1 MKKLL
6 PLLLAAMLLLTAC
19 QGGAPAGGETPA
31 ESGRPQQEETGA
43 GSQVQEDG
51 GQAQTG
57 ETNAGAQSPQP
68 EETGPAEEPEET
80 GSGPVSGEGTGGQTQ
95 PAGQALSAQSLAAIE
110 KITYYGDRSRCAMTR
125 EQLVAYAQFALNYDE
140 NDIFHEEGRLSYA
153 FLADFDGNGNP
164 YLVFVHPAP
173 GVGDYAPEVYAY
185 VDGRVQIVCSCADGS
200 ASGGYL
206 EELKDGRVLYVEWE
220 MIEPTGYYENNVAY
234 HYSQISNGGLV
245 PVDEPGEEDYGGTGV
260 SPSLYELCNPGWDGS
275 EICSSTDEATA
286 ALLLAAKGNAASDRE
301 QMAAAMVDLLLSADP
316 YGGLEGF
323 TQAKLVDLDQDGV
336 EELFTMDSWGQAML
350 YSWQDGALQGK
361 NVGINAGGTLRWYL
375 CRDAET
381 GELGI
386 EYESMGGGYPDFSS
400 WTYYYPSRTEEIST
414 WDEIA
419 GVNGTVTQTHYDIGD
434 TEVTKEQFDAAAARH
449 QRLETLDGGAD
460 VQDGRQA
467 TVDALLA
474 ILAQ

>member
-43 GSQVQEDG
+43 GSR
-51 GQAQTG
+51 AQTG

-68 EETGPAEEPEET
+68 EETSPAEEPEET

-95 PAGQALSAQSLAAIE
+95 PTGQALSAQAMSALE
-110 KITYYGDRSRCAMTR
+110 KVTYYGDRSRCAMTR
-125 EQLVAYAQFALNYDE
+125 EQAAAYSQLALTYDE

-185 VDGRVQIVCSCADGS
+185 VDSRVQIVCSCADGS

-234 HYSQISNGGLV
+234 HYYQFSGGDLI
-245 PVDEPGEEDYGGTGV
+245 PVDEPDEDDYGGTGV
-260 SPSLYELCNPGWDGS
+260 SPSLYELCSPGWDGS
-275 EICSSTDEATA
+275 EVCSSTAEATA
-286 ALLLAAKGNAASDRE
+286 ALLLAAKGDAASDRE

-323 TQAKLVDLDQDGV
+323 LQAKLVDLDQDGV
-336 EELFTMDSWGQAML
+336 EELFAMGRGQGML
-350 YSWQDGALQGK
+350 YSWQDGALQEK
-361 NVGINAGGTLRWYL
+361 FVGTNAGGALNWYL

-386 EYESMGGGYPDFSS
+386 EYESMGGGYPDSS
-400 WTYYYPSRTEEIST
+400 NWTYYYPSRTEEIST

-434 TEVTKEQFDAAAARH
+434 TEVTKEQFDAAAARNVR
-449 QRLETLDGGAD
+449 QELLSDGYSTDQEA
-460 VQDGRQA
+460 VQA

>member
-31 ESGRPQQEETGA
+31 ESGQPQQEETGA

-234 HYSQISNGGLV
+234 HYYQFSGGDRI
-245 PVDEPGEEDYGGTGV
+245 PVDEPDEDDYGGTGV
-260 SPSLYELCNPGWDGS
+260 SPSLYELCSPGWDGS
-275 EICSSTDEATA
+275 EVCSSTAEATA
-286 ALLLAAKGNAASDRE
+286 ALLLAAKGGDASDRE
-301 QMAAAMVDLLLSADP
+301 QVAAAMVDLLLSADP

-323 TQAKLVDLDQDGV
+323 LQAKLVDLDQDGV
-336 EELFTMDSWGQAML
+336 EEMFVMGRGQGML
-350 YSWQDGALQGK
+350 YFWQDGTLQGK
-361 NVGINAGGTLRWYL
+361 DVGINAGGALNWYL

-386 EYESMGGGYPDFSS
+386 EYEAIGGGDFSGGS
-400 WTYYYPSRTEEIST
+400 RIYYYPTRTVEIS
-414 WDEIA
+414 DI
-419 GVNGTVTQTHYDIGD
+419 NKNYTVDG
-434 TEVTKEQFDAAAARH
+434 AAATQAQYDAVVARNIR
-449 QRLETLDGGAD
+449 QELLSDGYSAD
-460 VQDGRQA
+460 QEAVQA

>member
-43 GSQVQEDG
+43 GSQAQEDG

-80 GSGPVSGEGTGGQTQ
+80 GSGPVSGEGTGGQTR
-95 PAGQALSAQSLAAIE
+95 PAGQALSAQAMSALE
-110 KITYYGDRSRCAMTR
+110 KVTYYGDRSRCAMTR
-125 EQLVAYAQFALNYDE
+125 EQLAAYAQLALTYDE

-173 GVGDYAPEVYAY
+173 GVGDYAPEVYSY

-206 EELKDGRVLYVEWE
+206 KELKDGRVLYVEWE

-245 PVDEPGEEDYGGTGV
+245 PVDEPGEEDYGGTGA
-260 SPSLYELCNPGWDGS
+260 SPSLYELCSPGWNGS

-323 TQAKLVDLDQDGV
+323 LQAKLVDLDQDGV
-336 EELFTMDSWGQAML
+336 EELFAMGRGQGML

-361 NVGINAGGTLRWYL
+361 DVGINAGGALNWYL

-386 EYESMGGGYPDFSS
+386 EYESIGGGDFSGGS
-400 WTYYYPSRTEEIST
+400 RTYYYPTRTVEIS
-414 WDEIA
+414 DINE
-419 GVNGTVTQTHYDIGD
+419 NYTVDG
-434 TEVTKEQFDAAAARH
+434 AAATKAQYDAVVAHNIR
-449 QRLETLDGGAD
+449 QELLSDGLFPDHDAM
-460 VQDGRQA
+460 QEP
-467 TVDALLA
+467 VDQLLA

>member
-43 GSQVQEDG
+43 GSQAQEDG

-80 GSGPVSGEGTGGQTQ
+80 GSGPVSGEGTGGQTR
-95 PAGQALSAQSLAAIE
+95 PAGQALSAQSLSALE
-110 KITYYGDRSRCAMTR
+110 KVTYYGDRSRCAMTR

-206 EELKDGRVLYVEWE
+206 KELKDGRVLYVEWE
-220 MIEPTGYYENNVAY
+220 MIEPTGYYENNVGY

-245 PVDEPGEEDYGGTGV
+245 PVDEPGEEDYGGTGA

-275 EICSSTDEATA
+275 EICSSTDEMTA

-301 QMAAAMVDLLLSADP
+301 QMAAAMVDLLFSADP

-336 EELFTMDSWGQAML
+336 EEMFVMEMDQGML
-350 YSWQDGALQGK
+350 YSWQDGALQEK
-361 NVGINAGGTLRWYL
+361 FVGANAGGSLSWYL

-386 EYESMGGGYPDFSS
+386 EYESIGGGDFSGGS
-400 WTYYYPSRTEEIST
+400 RTYYYADDRTVEIS
-414 WDEIA
+414 DINE
-419 GVNGTVTQTHYDIGD
+419 NYTVDG
-434 TEVTKEQFDAAAARH
+434 AAATQAQYDAVVARH
-449 QRLETLDGGAD
+449 QRQELLSDGLFPDHD
-460 VQDGRQA
+460 VMQEP
-467 TVDALLA
+467 VDQLLA

>member
-31 ESGRPQQEETGA
+31 ESGQPQQEETGA
-43 GSQVQEDG
+43 GSQAQEDG

-80 GSGPVSGEGTGGQTQ
+80 GSGPVSGEGTGGQTR
-95 PAGQALSAQSLAAIE
+95 PAGQVLSAQAMSALE
-110 KITYYGDRSRCAMTR
+110 KVTYYGDRSRCAMTR
-125 EQLVAYAQFALNYDE
+125 EKAAAYGQLALTYDE
-140 NDIFHEEGRLSYA
+140 NDDLNSGSSISYA
-153 FLADFDGNGNP
+153 FLADFDGNGAP

-173 GVGDYAPEVYAY
+173 GMGAYAPEVYAY
-185 VDGRVQIVCSCADGS
+185 VDGHVQVVCSCWDGS
-200 ASGGYL
+200 ASGGHL
-206 EELKDGRVLYVEWE
+206 EELNDGRVLYVERETADDGNGWLSR
-220 MIEPTGYYENNVAY
+220 YFAFA
-234 HYSQISNGGLV
+234 NGGLT
-245 PVDEPGEEDYGGTGV
+245 EAAAPGENAYGGSGA
-260 SPSLYELCNPGWDGS
+260 SPSLDELCYPGWEGS
-275 EICSSTDEATA
+275 QVCSTTDEMTA
-286 ALLLAAKGNAASDRE
+286 ALLLAAKGGVASDRE

-323 TQAKLVDLDQDGV
+323 LQAKLVDLDQDGV
-336 EELFTMDSWGQAML
+336 EELFAMGRGQGML

-361 NVGINAGGTLRWYL
+361 DVGINAGGALNWYL

-386 EYESMGGGYPDFSS
+386 EYEAIGGGDFSGGS
-400 WTYYYPSRTEEIST
+400 RIYYYPTRTVEIS
-414 WDEIA
+414 DI
-419 GVNGTVTQTHYDIGD
+419 NKNYTVDG
-434 TEVTKEQFDAAAARH
+434 AAATQAQYDAVVARNIR
-449 QRLETLDGGAD
+449 QELLSDGYSAD
-460 VQDGRQA
+460 QEAVQA

>member
-31 ESGRPQQEETGA
+31 ESGQPQQEETGA
-43 GSQVQEDG
+43 GSQAQEDG

-80 GSGPVSGEGTGGQTQ
+80 GSGPVSGEGTGGQTR
-95 PAGQALSAQSLAAIE
+95 PAVPALSAQSLAAIE

-234 HYSQISNGGLV
+234 HYSQIVNGDPI
-245 PVDEPGEEDYGGTGV
+245 PVDEPDEDDYGGTGV
-260 SPSLYELCNPGWDGS
+260 SPSLYELCSPGWDGS
-275 EICSSTDEATA
+275 EVCSSTAEATA
-286 ALLLAAKGNAASDRE
+286 ALLLAAKGDDLSDRE
-301 QMAAAMVDLLLSADP
+301 QVAAAMLQRLFATAP
-316 YGGLEGF
+316 YDSDSDETFL
-323 TQAKLVDLDQDGV
+323 QIRLVDLDQDGV
-336 EELFTMDSWGQAML
+336 EEMFTLSDMGPAML
-350 YSWQDGALQGK
+350 YSWQNGALQEK
-361 NVGINAGGTLRWYL
+361 FVGANAGGSLSWYL

-386 EYESMGGGYPDFSS
+386 EYESIGGGDFSGGS
-400 WTYYYPSRTEEIST
+400 RTYYYPTRTVEIS
-414 WDEIA
+414 DINE
-419 GVNGTVTQTHYDIGD
+419 NYTVDG
-434 TEVTKEQFDAAAARH
+434 AAATQAQYDAVVARH
-449 QRLETLDGGAD
+449 QRQELLSDGLFPDHD
-460 VQDGRQA
+460 VMQEP
-467 TVDALLA
+467 VDQLLA

>member
-1 MKKLL
+1 MKTRKR
-6 PLLLAAMLLLTAC
+6 LLALSLSAMLMLTAC
-19 QGGAPAGGETPA
+19 GGNGAFSRDKSSENDSASVGQSQQEEMGAPAKDLDQTQPA
-31 ESGRPQQEETGA
+31 KDLDQARP
-43 GSQVQEDG
+43 S
-51 GQAQTG
+51 
-57 ETNAGAQSPQP
+57 
-68 EETGPAEEPEET
+68 EEPEEPV
-80 GSGPVSGEGTGGQTQ
+80 SGAVSGEGTGGQTQ
-95 PAGQALSAQSLAAIE
+95 PAGPALSAQAMSALDE
-110 KITYYGDRSRCAMTR
+110 VTYFGDRSRCAMSR
-125 EQLVAYAQFALNYDE
+125 EQLAAYGQFALAYDE
-140 NDIFHEEGRLSYA
+140 NDEGNGGSSTSYA
-153 FLADFDGNGNP
+153 FLADFDGNGDP

-173 GVGDYAPEVYAY
+173 GMGAYAPEVYAY
-185 VDGRVQIVCSCADGS
+185 VDGHVQIVCSCWDGS

-206 EELKDGRVLYVEWE
+206 EELKDGRVLYVSWE

-234 HYSQISNGGLV
+234 YYSQISGGNLV
-245 PVDEPGEEDYGGTGV
+245 PVDEPGEEDYGGTGA

-275 EICSSTDEATA
+275 EICSSTDEATT
-286 ALLLAAKGNAASDRE
+286 ALLLAAKGDDVSDRE

-316 YGGLEGF
+316 YGGLDGF
-323 TQAKLVDLDQDGV
+323 LQAKLVDLDQDGV
-336 EELFTMDSWGQAML
+336 EEMFTLSSLGAATL
-350 YSWQDGALQGK
+350 YSWQGGALQEK
-361 NVGINAGGTLRWYL
+361 FVGANAGGTLRWYL

>member
-1 MKKLL
+1 M
-6 PLLLAAMLLLTAC
+6 
-19 QGGAPAGGETPA
+19 
-31 ESGRPQQEETGA
+31 
-43 GSQVQEDG
+43 
-51 GQAQTG
+51 
-57 ETNAGAQSPQP
+57 
-68 EETGPAEEPEET
+68 
-80 GSGPVSGEGTGGQTQ
+80 
-95 PAGQALSAQSLAAIE
+95 
-110 KITYYGDRSRCAMTR
+110 
-125 EQLVAYAQFALNYDE
+125 
-140 NDIFHEEGRLSYA
+140 
-153 FLADFDGNGNP
+153 
-164 YLVFVHPAP
+164 
-173 GVGDYAPEVYAY
+173 
-185 VDGRVQIVCSCADGS
+185 
-200 ASGGYL
+200 
-206 EELKDGRVLYVEWE
+206 LYVEWE
-220 MIEPTGYYENNVAY
+220 MIEPAGYYENNVAY
-234 HYSQISNGGLV
+234 HYSQISGGGLI
-245 PVDEPGEEDYGGTGV
+245 PVDEPGEGDYGGTGA
-260 SPSLYELCNPGWDGS
+260 SPSLYELCSPGWDGS

-316 YGGLEGF
+316 YGGLDGF
-323 TQAKLVDLDQDGV
+323 LQAKLVDLDQDGV

>member
-31 ESGRPQQEETGA
+31 ESGQPQQEETGA
-43 GSQVQEDG
+43 GSQAQEDG

-80 GSGPVSGEGTGGQTQ
+80 GSGPVSGEGTGGQTR
-95 PAGQALSAQSLAAIE
+95 PAVPALSAQSLAAIE

-234 HYSQISNGGLV
+234 HYYQFSGCDLI
-245 PVDEPGEEDYGGTGV
+245 PVDEPDEDDYGGTGV
-260 SPSLYELCNPGWDGS
+260 SPSLYELCSPGWDGS
-275 EICSSTDEATA
+275 EVCSSTAEATA
-286 ALLLAAKGNAASDRE
+286 ALLLAAKGDDLSDRE
-301 QMAAAMVDLLLSADP
+301 QVAAAMVDLLLSADP

-323 TQAKLVDLDQDGV
+323 LQAKLVDLDQDGV
-336 EELFTMDSWGQAML
+336 EEMFVLDMDQALL
-350 YSWQDGALQGK
+350 YSWQGGALQGK
-361 NVGINAGGTLRWYL
+361 SVGITAGGSVDWYL

-386 EYESMGGGYPDFSS
+386 ECESIGGGDFSGGS
-400 WTYYYPSRTEEIST
+400 RTYYYADDRTVEIS
-414 WDEIA
+414 DINE
-419 GVNGTVTQTHYDIGD
+419 NYTVDG
-434 TEVTKEQFDAAAARH
+434 AAATQAQYDAVVARH
-449 QRLETLDGGAD
+449 QRQEVLNNGYSTDQETM
-460 VQDGRQA
+460 QA

>member
-6 PLLLAAMLLLTAC
+6 PLLLAAMLVLTAC
-19 QGGAPAGGETPA
+19 GGNNTSGGDTSSADDTASAGQ
-31 ESGRPQQEETGA
+31 SHQEETGA
-43 GSQVQEDG
+43 GSQSQED
-51 GQAQTG
+51 Q
-57 ETNAGAQSPQP
+57 PQP
-68 EETGPAEEPEET
+68 EDPDAGDQSKEPEKATSAEELPEET
-80 GSGPVSGEGTGGQTQ
+80 VSGGQTQ
-95 PAGQALSAQSLAAIE
+95 PAGQALSAQSLSALE
-110 KITYYGDRSRCAMTR
+110 KVTYYGDRSRCAMTR
-125 EQLVAYAQFALNYDE
+125 EQLVAYAQFALTYDE

-173 GVGDYAPEVYAY
+173 GVGDYAPEVYSY

-206 EELKDGRVLYVEWE
+206 KELKDGRVLYVEWE

-245 PVDEPGEEDYGGTGV
+245 PVDEPGEEDYGGTGA

-286 ALLLAAKGNAASDRE
+286 ALLLAVKGNAASDRE
-301 QMAAAMVDLLLSADP
+301 QVAAAMLQRLFATAP
-316 YGGLEGF
+316 YDSDSDETFL
-323 TQAKLVDLDQDGV
+323 QIRLVDLDQDGV
-336 EELFTMDSWGQAML
+336 EEMFTLSDMGPAML
-350 YSWQDGALQGK
+350 YSWQNGALQEK
-361 NVGINAGGTLRWYL
+361 FVGANAGGSLSWYL

-386 EYESMGGGYPDFSS
+386 EYESLGGGDFSGGS
-400 WTYYYPSRTEEIST
+400 RTYYYADDRTVEIS
-414 WDEIA
+414 
-419 GVNGTVTQTHYDIGD
+419 DINENYIVDG
-434 TEVTKEQFDAAAARH
+434 AAATKARYDAVVARH
-449 QRLETLDGGAD
+449 QRQELLSDGLFPDHD
-460 VQDGRQA
+460 VMQEP
-467 TVDALLA
+467 VDQLLA